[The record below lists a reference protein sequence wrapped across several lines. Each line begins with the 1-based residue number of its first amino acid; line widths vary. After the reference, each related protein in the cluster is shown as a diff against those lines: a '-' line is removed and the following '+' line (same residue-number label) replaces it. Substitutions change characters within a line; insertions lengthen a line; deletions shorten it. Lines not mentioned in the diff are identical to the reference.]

1 MNIVGFFNSN
11 LEDHN
16 DYKGKVKYN
25 MANERKILNHVQE
38 Q

>member
-1 MNIVGFFNSN
+1 MNIVFFFNSN

-16 DYKGKVKYN
+16 DYKGKVKYS